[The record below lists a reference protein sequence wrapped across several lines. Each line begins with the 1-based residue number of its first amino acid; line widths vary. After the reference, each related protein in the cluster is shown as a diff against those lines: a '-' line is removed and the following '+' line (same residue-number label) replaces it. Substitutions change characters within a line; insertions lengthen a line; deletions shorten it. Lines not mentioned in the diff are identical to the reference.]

1 MPFTLPNSSAR
12 PPRPRETNGEFLT
25 ELGRAFGGA
34 LLFALPI
41 LMTMEMWWLG
51 FYLEPWRLALL
62 LLLSV
67 PLLTLFSYYIGFRDS
82 FSWQEDLVDAFVALA
97 VGFAAA
103 AAALLLFSVIEW
115 GMSAR
120 EIVGK
125 VALQAVPASIGAI
138 LAASQLGVPEAKR
151 EARSRGYLAELVY
164 MLVGALYLA
173 LNLAPTDEMV
183 LIALQFTPWHA
194 LALSAAS
201 LLIMHAFVYRVGFRG
216 QEARPA
222 GISFWSL
229 FGRFTVVGYAVALLM
244 SLFVLWIFGRTDGEG
259 LGQIVMMTCV
269 LGFPGAIG
277 AAAARLIL

>member
-1 MPFTLPNSSAR
+1 MTPPVRPSEAP
-12 PPRPRETNGEFLT
+12 PPRESSREFLT

-41 LMTMEMWWLG
+41 LMTMEMWQLG

-82 FSWQEDLVDAFVALA
+82 FSWQEDVVDAFVALA
-97 VGFAAA
+97 VGFVAA

-125 VALQAVPASIGAI
+125 VGLQAVPASIGAI
-138 LAASQLGVPEAKR
+138 LAASQLGVPEEKR
-151 EARSRGYLAELVY
+151 ETRSKGYTAELVY

-183 LIALQFTPWHA
+183 LIAQQFTPWHA
-194 LALSAAS
+194 LALSAVS

-216 QEARPA
+216 QERRPE
-222 GISFWSL
+222 GSTFRGL
-229 FGRFTVVGYAVALLM
+229 FLRFTVVGYAVALLM
-244 SLFVLWIFGRTDGEG
+244 SLFALWLFGRTDGEAWS
-259 LGQIVMMTCV
+259 QIVMMMCV
-269 LGFPGAIG
+269 LGLSGAVG